1 MATRTREPEIVVVG
15 ASAGGVEA
23 LTVLVAA
30 LPASYGGAIFVVLH
44 TPPGATS
51 ELPAILGR
59 AGALPAEHARDGAAI
74 EGGRIS
80 VAPPGSHLLVGHE
93 SVALGGGAPE
103 HGHRP
108 AIDALFRSAALA
120 HGPRVTGVVLSGVL
134 SDGTSGL
141 QAVVAAGGSALV
153 QDPAQA
159 GFADMPQSAATA
171 VGAAARILPVRAI
184 AAALVA
190 RADAPGESR
199 AN

>member
-1 MATRTREPEIVVVG
+1 MAPSAAGPEVVVVG

-23 LTVLVAA
+23 LTVLFAA
-30 LPASYGGAIFVVLH
+30 LPAGYVGAVFVVLH

-59 AGALPAEHARDGAAI
+59 AGTLPAEHARDGAAI
-74 EGGRIS
+74 EGGRIY
-80 VAPPGSHLLVGHE
+80 VAPPGSHLLVGRAAVQLGHE
-93 SVALGGGAPE
+93 APE

-159 GFADMPQSAATA
+159 GFADMPQSAADA
-171 VGAAARILPVRAI
+171 LGAAARILPLRAI

-190 RADAPGESR
+190 SADARGESR
-199 AN
+199 AD